1 MKCAIS
7 ADYQF
12 LAGRWQFYTG
22 EYFKESGRDHCRR
35 ADDYDDV
42 LEVAAWLI
50 SLVILS
56 KTIKKLKNYLQKTK
70 NGLK

>member
-12 LAGRWQFYTG
+12 PAGRWQFYTG

-35 ADDYDDV
+35 ADDYHDV
-42 LEVAAWLI
+42 LEVGNRRFF
-50 SLVILS
+50 S
-56 KTIKKLKNYLQKTK
+56 KTIKKLKKYLQKTK

>member
-1 MKCAIS
+1 MIM
-7 ADYQF
+7 QMTLMIF
-12 LAGRWQFYTG
+12 V
-22 EYFKESGRDHCRR
+22 ESGRDHCCR
-35 ADDYDDV
+35 ADDYNDV

-50 SLVILS
+50 SLAILS

>member
-1 MKCAIS
+1 MQTTLMI
-7 ADYQF
+7 F
-12 LAGRWQFYTG
+12 V
-22 EYFKESGRDHCRR
+22 ESGRDHCRR

-42 LEVAAWLI
+42 LEVAVWLI
-50 SLVILS
+50 SLAILI

>member
-1 MKCAIS
+1 MI
-7 ADYQF
+7 F
-12 LAGRWQFYTG
+12 V
-22 EYFKESGRDHCRR
+22 ESGRDHCCR
-35 ADDYDDV
+35 ADDYNDV

-50 SLVILS
+50 SLAILS